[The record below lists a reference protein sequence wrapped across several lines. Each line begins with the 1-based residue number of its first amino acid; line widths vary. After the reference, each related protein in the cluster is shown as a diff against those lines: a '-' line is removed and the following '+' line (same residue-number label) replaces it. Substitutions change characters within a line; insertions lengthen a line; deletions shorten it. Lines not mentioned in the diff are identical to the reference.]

1 MNTKKILGIT
11 IVFALI
17 VLMFFTIGGA
27 LRTPH
32 QPAELAGVILTPPP
46 GYLIIPHENTDNFL
60 SLKQI
65 ANELDKILKQHPEE
79 KKICL
84 KYTVSGKDSFVLVDL
99 TNDVVQK
106 MAANA
111 TGTMVQ
117 TTWKR
122 NVNERIRWCQ
132 LNGNFTPEGMTD
144 SVSRNLYH

>member
-17 VLMFFTIGGA
+17 VLMLFTIVSA
-27 LRTPH
+27 LRTTR
-32 QPAELAGVILTPPP
+32 QPAALAGVILTPPP
-46 GYLIIPHENTDNFL
+46 GYLIIPHENNDTVL

-84 KYTVSGKDSFVLVDL
+84 KYTILGKNSFVLVDL
-99 TNDVVQK
+99 TNDIIQK

-111 TGTMVQ
+111 TGTVVQ

-132 LNGNFTPEGMTD
+132 RNGNFTPEGLAEP
-144 SVSRNLYH
+144 VSRNLYH